1 MKIFLSAFAVLIL
14 MLTIINGIRNRFRPG
29 AKPKNAYL
37 VAGIVICTLVI
48 IVLCIS
54 AFYAGN
60 TSHIP
65 KMIVPAFVLVIL
77 GDQYRRNKR
86 NFK

>member
-1 MKIFLSAFAVLIL
+1 MKILLSAFAVLIL
-14 MLTIINGIRNRFRPG
+14 LLTIINGIRSRFRPVT
-29 AKPKNAYL
+29 KPKNTYL
-37 VAGIVICTLVI
+37 VAGMVLCTLVI

-60 TSHIP
+60 SSHIP

-77 GDQYRRNKR
+77 GDQYRRNKK